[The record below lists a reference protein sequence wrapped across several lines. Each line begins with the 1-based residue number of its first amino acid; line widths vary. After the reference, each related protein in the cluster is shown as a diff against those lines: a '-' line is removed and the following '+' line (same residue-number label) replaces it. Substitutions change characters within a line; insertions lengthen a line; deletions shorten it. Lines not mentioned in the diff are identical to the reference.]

1 MFSSTKQK
9 SADRKLPGRLVPLAL
24 LAVVT
29 TGCATKSQQPTPS
42 PLVVDEAMQ
51 HREWDRS
58 VAPFPNGSTVSGHN
72 RFPLRTESQPDDNE
86 YALAAYD
93 VGASLAQTV
102 ALPFTYLFI
111 PPFAKAVYHGEV
123 IGPSYTAMPVMRPAD
138 RTVNVDGLIVDRDT
152 LEVRAR
158 PKQRED
164 DRYKRYGAQGPTD
177 TDFSANEPG
186 PVEDFE

>member
-1 MFSSTKQK
+1 MFSSTEQK
-9 SADRKLPGRLVPLAL
+9 SAHRNFPGRFVALAL
-24 LAVVT
+24 LAVVIA
-29 TGCATKSQQPTPS
+29 GCGTKSQQPTPS

-51 HREWDRS
+51 RREWERS
-58 VAPFPNGSTVSGHN
+58 VAPVPNGSTVSGYN
-72 RFPLRTESQPDDNE
+72 RFPLRTETQPEDNE

-93 VGASLAQTV
+93 VGASLAQTI

-152 LEVRAR
+152 LEIRAR

-164 DRYKRYGAQGPTD
+164 DRYKRYGAQAPTD
-177 TDFSANEPG
+177 SDFSANDPG
-186 PVEDFE
+186 PAEEVD